1 MMYRVEQQ
9 ELSERVYS
17 RIKEMI
23 LKNQLVSGQKLN
35 QANLAHALGVSRTP
49 LLSAFAKLE
58 KEYLI
63 ELVPRR
69 GAFVKKLSLEELKD
83 LYDLRLRLEPLG
95 AFDAAAHATPETL
108 AELENRLVEFQEAVA
123 GQYPFL
129 LQADYEFH
137 MVIMRMS
144 GNVLLHRII
153 SSFNIIV
160 ISNLSGLL
168 KPAEQSLEE
177 HRGILQAIRQRD
189 APLADRLMHEHV
201 LDSRNRLDQKKL

>member
-1 MMYRVEQQ
+1 MYRVEQQ

-189 APLADRLMHEHV
+189 APLADRLMHKHV

>member
-1 MMYRVEQQ
+1 MYRVEQQ

>member
-1 MMYRVEQQ
+1 MYKVEQQ
-9 ELSERVYS
+9 ELSERVYR

-35 QANLAHALGVSRTP
+35 QESLAQALGVSRTP

-63 ELVPRR
+63 ELIPRR
-69 GAFVKKLSLEELKD
+69 GAFVKKLSREELKE

-95 AFDAAAHATPETL
+95 AFNAATHATPETL
-108 AELENRLVEFQEAVA
+108 AELEKQFAEFQEAVA
-123 GQYPFL
+123 GRYPFL
-129 LQADYEFH
+129 LQADYDFH
-137 MVIMRMS
+137 MAIMRMS
-144 GNVLLHRII
+144 GNILLYRII

-168 KPAEQSLEE
+168 KPAEQSLKE
-177 HRGILQAIRQRD
+177 HSGILQAIRQRD
-189 APLADRLMHEHV
+189 APLADRLMAEHL
-201 LDSRNRLDQKKL
+201 LDSRNRLDQKEL